1 MLALFGEDSKT
12 YPMEPIEISYL
23 VALASGMFSFLSPCV
38 LPLVPAYICFI
49 TGNSYQDVQDGNKIG
64 KWAMFWPALAFVLG
78 FSTVFIALGAGASS
92 IQGVLQEYKDIFAK
106 ISGVMIVI
114 LGVHFTGLIK
124 LSFLYKEARFQ
135 TADEQK
141 GLVGAYVIGLAFAFG
156 WTPCI
161 GPILATILTLAATQE
176 HFSQGVT
183 LLAVYSAGLGV
194 PFIIASVAINRFLRT
209 SARLRKHMKAVE
221 YVIGGLLIVTGV
233 AIFTGSLQNLG
244 FYLIEAMPWLAE
256 IG

>member
-1 MLALFGEDSKT
+1 M
-12 YPMEPIEISYL
+12 SYL
-23 VALASGMFSFLSPCV
+23 VAIMGGMFSFLSPCV

-49 TGNSYQDVQDGNKIG
+49 TGNSYQDIKEGDKIE
-64 KWAMFWPALAFVLG
+64 KWTMFWPAVAFVLG

-92 IQGVLQEYKDIFAK
+92 IQGILQEYKEIFAK
-106 ISGVMIVI
+106 ISGVMIII

-135 TADEQK
+135 TSDEQK

-176 HFSQGVT
+176 HFSKGVM
-183 LLAVYSAGLGV
+183 LLAAYSAGLGI
-194 PFIIASVAINRFLRT
+194 PFLIASVAINHFLNVSSCIRKYMQT
-209 SARLRKHMKAVE
+209 IERL
-221 YVIGGLLIVTGV
+221 IGLLLIITGL

-244 FYLIEAMPWLAE
+244 YYLIEAMPWLAQ

>member
-1 MLALFGEDSKT
+1 MDS
-12 YPMEPIEISYL
+12 IEVSYL
-23 VALASGMFSFLSPCV
+23 VALVSGMFSFLSPCV

-49 TGNSYQDVQDGNKIG
+49 TGNSYQDVREGDKIA
-64 KWAMFWPALAFVLG
+64 KWAMFWPAVAFVLG
-78 FSTVFIALGAGASS
+78 FSTVFIALGAGASAA
-92 IQGVLQEYKDIFAK
+92 QGFLLEYKEIFAK
-106 ISGVMIVI
+106 ISGVMIIV
-114 LGVHFTGLIK
+114 LGLHFAGVIK

-135 TADEQK
+135 TSGEQK

-176 HFSQGVT
+176 HFSQGVA
-183 LLAVYSAGLGV
+183 LLAVYSLGLGV
-194 PFIIASVAINRFLRT
+194 PFIIASVAINKFLRA
-209 SARLRKHMKAVE
+209 SGRLRKHMQTIE
-221 YVIGGLLIVTGV
+221 RVIGVLLIVTGI

>member
-1 MLALFGEDSKT
+1 
-12 YPMEPIEISYL
+12 MENIEISYL
-23 VALASGMFSFLSPCV
+23 LALVSGMFSFLSPCV

-49 TGNSYQDVQDGNKIG
+49 TGNSYQDVKDGEKIE
-64 KWAMFWPALAFVLG
+64 KWAMLWPAVAFVLG
-78 FSTVFIALGAGASS
+78 FSTVFIALGAGASA
-92 IQGVLQEYKDIFAK
+92 IQGVLQDYKDVFAK
-106 ISGVMIVI
+106 ISGVMIII
-114 LGVHFTGLIK
+114 LGVHFTGLVK

-135 TADEQK
+135 TSDDQK

-176 HFSQGVT
+176 HFSQGVG
-183 LLAVYSAGLGV
+183 LLAVYSMGLGV
-194 PFIIASVAINRFLRT
+194 PFIIASVAINSFLRT
-209 SARLRKHMKAVE
+209 SDRLRKHMRVVE
-221 YVIGGLLIVTGV
+221 LIIGGLLIITGL

-244 FYLIEAMPWLAE
+244 FYLLEAMPWLAT

>member
-1 MLALFGEDSKT
+1 
-12 YPMEPIEISYL
+12 MENIDVSYL
-23 VALASGMFSFLSPCV
+23 VALLSGMFSFLSPCV

-49 TGNSYQDVQDGNKIG
+49 TGNSYQDMQDRDNID

-92 IQGVLQEYKDIFAK
+92 IQGVLQDYKDVFAK

-114 LGVHFTGLIK
+114 LGVHFTGLIR

-135 TADEQK
+135 TQGEQK

-176 HFSQGVT
+176 HFSQGVA
-183 LLAVYSAGLGV
+183 LLAVYSLGLGV
-194 PFIIASVAINRFLRT
+194 PFILASVAINRFLAT
-209 SARLRKHMKAVE
+209 SARLRRHMRVVE
-221 YVIGGLLIVTGV
+221 YIIGALLIVTGV

-244 FYLIEAMPWLAE
+244 FYLIEAMPWLAN

>member
-1 MLALFGEDSKT
+1 MDS
-12 YPMEPIEISYL
+12 IEVSYL
-23 VALASGMFSFLSPCV
+23 VALISGMFSFLSPCV

-49 TGNSYQDVQDGNKIG
+49 TGNSYQDLREDEKIA
-64 KWAMFWPALAFVLG
+64 KWAMFWPAVAFVLG
-78 FSTVFIALGAGASS
+78 FSTVFIALGAGASAV
-92 IQGVLQEYKDIFAK
+92 QGVLQENKETFAQ
-106 ISGVMIVI
+106 ISGVMIII
-114 LGVHFTGLIK
+114 LGLHFAGVFK

-135 TADEQK
+135 TTGEQK

-176 HFSQGVT
+176 HFSQGVA
-183 LLAVYSAGLGV
+183 LLAVYSLGLGV
-194 PFIIASVAINRFLRT
+194 PFIIASVAINRFLRA
-209 SARLRKHMKAVE
+209 SGRIKKHMRTVE
-221 YVIGGLLIVTGV
+221 LIIGALLIVTGL
-233 AIFTGSLQNLG
+233 AIFTGSLQSLG

>member
-1 MLALFGEDSKT
+1 
-12 YPMEPIEISYL
+12 MENIDASYL
-23 VALASGMFSFLSPCV
+23 MALIGGMFSFLSPCV

-49 TGNSYQDVQDGNKIG
+49 TGNSYQDLREGDKIA

-92 IQGVLQEYKDIFAK
+92 VQGLLQEYKEIFAK
-106 ISGVMIVI
+106 ISGVMIII
-114 LGVHFTGLIK
+114 LGVHFTGLVKIP
-124 LSFLYKEARFQ
+124 FLYREARFQ
-135 TADEQK
+135 TGNEQR
-141 GLVGAYVIGLAFAFG
+141 GLTGAYVIGLAFAFG

-176 HFSQGVT
+176 HFSQGVG
-183 LLAVYSAGLGV
+183 LLGVYSLGLGI
-194 PFIIASVAINRFLRT
+194 PFIIASVAINSFLRA
-209 SARLRKHMKAVE
+209 SGRIRKHLRIIE
-221 YVIGGLLIVTGV
+221 LVIGGLLIITGL

-244 FYLIEAMPWLAE
+244 FYLIEAMPWLAK